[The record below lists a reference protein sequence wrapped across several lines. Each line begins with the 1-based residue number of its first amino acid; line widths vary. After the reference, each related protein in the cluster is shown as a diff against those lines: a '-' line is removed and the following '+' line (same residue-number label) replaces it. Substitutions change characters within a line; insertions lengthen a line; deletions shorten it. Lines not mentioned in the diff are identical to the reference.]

1 MKKTICAFVFS
12 FFLCLSLL
20 SPVQASVDSAKLYSK
35 YAYVYDIT
43 SGQTLMNKKA
53 NARIYPASMTKMMT
67 VYTAIRLITNLN
79 AKVKITNADIKD
91 QYALDASSAFLKNKQ
106 VVTYKDL
113 LYGAMYPSGADACW
127 ALARSLC
134 GSEAAFVKEMN
145 KDAKRIGMK
154 NTHFNTSTGLPD
166 KTHYTT
172 CVDIAKLMAKAYTN
186 ATWRS
191 VFTSKN
197 ASNAYY
203 RPKGG
208 NQLWMST
215 LTRMRVHQHIVAN
228 PAIMGAKSGYTKDA
242 MYCLGSLAMVHGH
255 LIATVTGKGIP
266 TAFGPKKV
274 TLACALVDHNTLIK
288 DLVDHYKSLTLYSRG
303 QKVKTFKIHFGV
315 VDTYTYKMSE
325 SYKILVDSSF
335 DESSL
340 KTTFTGKSTIEA
352 PLKKGQKL
360 GTLRVS
366 ANGQTLAKATIYSGS
381 EVAFSKQKYAIY
393 IGIYVI
399 CGFAV
404 FWVVFRNIR
413 RHILKKKYAKRKAQR
428 NRKKA

>member
-1 MKKTICAFVFS
+1 M
-12 FFLCLSLL
+12 
-20 SPVQASVDSAKLYSK
+20 
-35 YAYVYDIT
+35 
-43 SGQTLMNKKA
+43 
-53 NARIYPASMTKMMT
+53 
-67 VYTAIRLITNLN
+67 
-79 AKVKITNADIKD
+79 
-91 QYALDASSAFLKNKQ
+91 
-106 VVTYKDL
+106 
-113 LYGAMYPSGADACW
+113 
-127 ALARSLC
+127 
-134 GSEAAFVKEMN
+134 
-145 KDAKRIGMK
+145 
-154 NTHFNTSTGLPD
+154 
-166 KTHYTT
+166 
-172 CVDIAKLMAKAYTN
+172 
-186 ATWRS
+186 
-191 VFTSKN
+191 
-197 ASNAYY
+197 
-203 RPKGG
+203 
-208 NQLWMST
+208 
-215 LTRMRVHQHIVAN
+215 
-228 PAIMGAKSGYTKDA
+228 
-242 MYCLGSLAMVHGH
+242 
-255 LIATVTGKGIP
+255 
-266 TAFGPKKV
+266 
-274 TLACALVDHNTLIK
+274 
-288 DLVDHYKSLTLYSRG
+288 
-303 QKVKTFKIHFGV
+303 KTFKIHFGV